1 MILSSVEIVDLGAVG
16 AASWMKREMKEKGQ
30 SISRD
35 FRVDGKKW
43 MSGRVDI
50 RRNELL
56 LPYSTLPLRQK

>member
-1 MILSSVEIVDLGAVG
+1 MKLSSVGKMESGSVG
-16 AASWMKREMKEKGQ
+16 AASWMKREMKEEGQ